1 MENVALLA
9 LLTVLIIAG
18 LFLMLRRSPKDDRAQ
33 RFVERRLH
41 PRPEVHSRVHSTLPK
56 ADPLDPQTRFIE
68 PTKRKPYRLLNDS
81 EQELY
86 QRLCEAM
93 PNMRVFAQVGV
104 SQLALAR
111 GRHEAQRLNRMAGR
125 GVDFV
130 VCDHDFSIVA
140 AIELVWP
147 TAVPDGD
154 NAEDVKRVALQSLG
168 IPLIVFSPN
177 KLPDVNGIGRAIADA
192 ILRRKHLENERG

>member
-1 MENVALLA
+1 MENFALLA
-9 LLTVLIIAG
+9 VLAALIVGG
-18 LFLMLRRSPKDDRAQ
+18 LFLMLRRSPKDASAE
-33 RFVERRLH
+33 RFVERRKH
-41 PRPEVHSRVHSTLPK
+41 PRSVDTAFSRAPQVASD
-56 ADPLDPQTRFIE
+56 ALDPQTRFVE
-68 PTKRKPYRLLNDS
+68 PAQRKPYRLLNDS

-104 SQLALAR
+104 AQLALAR
-111 GRHEAQRLNRMAGR
+111 GRQEAQRLNRMAGR

-130 VCDHDFSIVA
+130 VCDHDFSIIA

-147 TAVPDGD
+147 SALPEND

-168 IPLIVFSPN
+168 IPLIVFHPN
-177 KLPDVNGIGRAIADA
+177 KLPDVDSISRAIADA
-192 ILRRKHLENERG
+192 ILRRKRLEAERG

>member
-9 LLTVLIIAG
+9 LLTALIIAG

-104 SQLALAR
+104 
-111 GRHEAQRLNRMAGR
+111 
-125 GVDFV
+125 
-130 VCDHDFSIVA
+130 VA
-140 AIELVWP
+140 AG
-147 TAVPDGD
+147 AG
-154 NAEDVKRVALQSLG
+154 AGA
-168 IPLIVFSPN
+168 
-177 KLPDVNGIGRAIADA
+177 A
-192 ILRRKHLENERG
+192 